1 MSSDISSAVVPGDRT
16 DGHWVTTEL
25 VFRFTLAAL
34 AVAICYCFDWR
45 LLRTLTLDLNLRLDS
60 LFGVHL
66 QRISSDTVMYNG
78 ALYRYVIACTM
89 ADVWCAAIPL
99 IWDIRSRIVQ
109 NLRVLGVFTVA
120 LFAFNIIRLSFS
132 DLLFA
137 SGLSWDLAHNV
148 ISGVAYFLIWIF
160 VWKRTRQL
168 IPPRTANPS
177 LKAELQQV

>member
-1 MSSDISSAVVPGDRT
+1 MSSDTSSTVVPGDRT

-45 LLRTLTLDLNLRLDS
+45 FLRTLTLDLNLWLDS

-66 QRISSDTVMYNG
+66 QQISSDTVMYNG

-89 ADVWCAAIPL
+89 ADVWCGAIPL
-99 IWDIRSRIVQ
+99 IWNLRSRVGQ
-109 NLRVLGVFTVA
+109 NLRFIGVFTVA
-120 LFAFNIIRLSFS
+120 LFAFNIIRLSLS
-132 DLLFA
+132 DVLFA
-137 SGLSWDLAHNV
+137 YGLSWNLAHNV
-148 ISGVAYFLIWIF
+148 VSGVAYYLIWIF

-168 IPPRTANPS
+168 VALKPANPP
-177 LKAELQQV
+177 LKPELQQV